1 MKKIS
6 TKQDCERLCG
16 LPPPVLFEIEKTV
29 ALLNFYYGEMRNPD
43 TDLGGYVLLIE
54 KSEELNNLKKIFH
67 QEIDKI
73 TPEFLDIIR
82 ASEESYASAQ
92 IQLSSD
98 FSVVLVMA
106 LSITPPHFLRLHAGT
121 ETPKTDKPVDN
132 VF

>member
-6 TKQDCERLCG
+6 TKRDCERLLG
-16 LPPPVLFEIEKTV
+16 LPPPVVFEIEKSV

-54 KSEELNNLKKIFH
+54 NSEEIKNLKKIFH
-67 QEIDKI
+67 QEIDEI
-73 TPEFLDIIR
+73 VPEFVDII
-82 ASEESYASAQ
+82 STSSESYTSTQ

-98 FSVVLVMA
+98 YSVILVMA
-106 LSITPPHFLRLHAGT
+106 LSITPPHFLELNT
-121 ETPKTDKPVDN
+121 DTKPQKTDKPVDN

>member
-6 TKQDCERLCG
+6 TKNDCERLLG
-16 LPPPVLFEIEKTV
+16 LPPPVVFEIEKSV

-67 QEIDKI
+67 QEIDEI
-73 TPEFLDIIR
+73 VPEFVDII
-82 ASEESYASAQ
+82 STSSESYTSTQ

-98 FSVVLVMA
+98 YSVILVMA
-106 LSITPPHFLRLHAGT
+106 LSITPPHFLELHT
-121 ETPKTDKPVDN
+121 DTKPQKTDKPVDN

>member
-54 KSEELNNLKKIFH
+54 KSEELKNLKKFFIRILTKSH
-67 QEIDKI
+67 
-73 TPEFLDIIR
+73 PNFL
-82 ASEESYASAQ
+82 
-92 IQLSSD
+92 
-98 FSVVLVMA
+98 
-106 LSITPPHFLRLHAGT
+106 T
-121 ETPKTDKPVDN
+121 
-132 VF
+132 

>member
-1 MKKIS
+1 MKGS
-6 TKQDCERLCG
+6 ADFL
-16 LPPPVLFEIEKTV
+16 PPVLFEIEKTV

-106 LSITPPHFLRLHAGT
+106 LSIAPSHFLRLQTGT